1 MSRALPALFFAAAGA
16 LVSACGAETFA
27 DITGEVEGVKVNATT
42 FYWGGPYLVFTDT
55 ESDCK
60 DMSWVQRGP
69 TYENGGTAP
78 TDSDMVALLFTFEA
92 TDVVETNASLEG
104 DAPVDARVL
113 TVEGDAL
120 TVYKAR
126 EGTLIVDSL
135 EDEGVATGSFALGF
149 EDGSLNGEFEIE
161 WCNNLKAKY

>member
-1 MSRALPALFFAAAGA
+1 MSRALPALFIAAVGA
-16 LVSACGAETFA
+16 LLPGCGADTFA
-27 DITGEVEGVKVNATT
+27 DITGEVGGVKVNATT
-42 FYWGGPYLVFTDT
+42 FYWGGPYLMFTNT
-55 ESDCK
+55 EGDCE
-60 DMSWVQRGP
+60 DVAWVNRGP

-78 TDSDMVALLFTFEA
+78 TDFDMITLLFTFEA

-126 EGTLIVDSL
+126 EGTLIIDSL
-135 EDEGVATGSFALGF
+135 EDEGVATGTFALGF
-149 EDGSLNGEFEIE
+149 EDGELSGEFEVE
-161 WCNNLKAKY
+161 WCNNLSAKY